1 MSVILN
7 FAGGDHSILF
17 CLVDVVLEI
26 VSFISLASWLETQ
39 RNKIDSTETVPSQL
53 LKVELT

>member
-26 VSFISLASWLETQ
+26 VSFIETQ
-39 RNKIDSTETVPSQL
+39 RNKIDSAETVPSQL

>member
-1 MSVILN
+1 M
-7 FAGGDHSILF
+7 SILF

-26 VSFISLASWLETQ
+26 VSFISLACWLETQ
-39 RNKIDSTETVPSQL
+39 RNKIDSAEIVPSQL

>member
-7 FAGGDHSILF
+7 FAGEDHSILS
-17 CLVDVVLEI
+17 VDVVLEI
-26 VSFISLASWLETQ
+26 VSFISLACWLETQ
-39 RNKIDSTETVPSQL
+39 RNKIDSAETVPSQL